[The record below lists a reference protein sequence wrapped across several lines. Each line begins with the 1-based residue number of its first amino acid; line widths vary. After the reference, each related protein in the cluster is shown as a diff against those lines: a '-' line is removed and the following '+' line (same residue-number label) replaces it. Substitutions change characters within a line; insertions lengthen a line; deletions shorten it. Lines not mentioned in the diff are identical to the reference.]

1 MPAHD
6 SPSACRAV
14 ATRGGARGS
23 WTPAD
28 IAELCDLLG
37 DPFEVVRGDTFFDLM
52 DRAGRRT

>member
-1 MPAHD
+1 MPDGRHTG
-6 SPSACRAV
+6 RR
-14 ATRGGARGS
+14 TGS

>member
-1 MPAHD
+1 MILRPRAGR
-6 SPSACRAV
+6 SP
-14 ATRGGARGS
+14 RGGSRGS
-23 WTPAD
+23 WAPAD